1 MTAMT
6 ELVSIVITSRDR
18 KEELACAVSSAIKQ
32 RGNIEVL
39 VMDDGSTDGTYEM
52 LERCFPQVVR
62 HRTET
67 HLGYIEQRNRAAK
80 LASGDIIISID
91 DDAEFGEET
100 TVSKLLMDFDN
111 ASIGAVAMPYVDV
124 HYGSEVKQRAPS
136 EGTMWIISEYRGTA
150 HAVRRD
156 LFLRLGGYRGYL
168 FRQGEEGDY
177 CQRMLD
183 AGYVVRLG
191 RTPPILHKESPK
203 RDRRSIMQYGA
214 RNKVLWAWYNVPSI
228 FLPVHLTAT
237 SAVVLTKD
245 SRPGYR
251 WASLRGL
258 LLGSVAVLHE
268 WSERQPVRW
277 ESYRLFR
284 SLRKTG
290 PLPFSAVEAVV
301 ARFRA
306 SVRVPLAADTNPVA

>member
-1 MTAMT
+1 MGDLA
-6 ELVSIVITSRDR
+6 SIVITTRNR
-18 KEELACAVSSAIKQ
+18 KEQLACAITSALRQK
-32 RGNIEVL
+32 GNVEVV

-52 LERCFPQVVR
+52 LERCFPQVVC
-62 HRTET
+62 HRTERN
-67 HLGYIEQRNRAAK
+67 LGLIEQRNRAAR

-91 DDAEFGEET
+91 DDAEFGEDA
-100 TVSKLLMDFDN
+100 TVREVLADFDN
-111 ASIGAVAMPYVDV
+111 PFVGAVAMPYVDV
-124 HYGSEVKQRAPS
+124 HYSSEVKQRAPS
-136 EGTMWIISEYRGTA
+136 DDTTWIVSEYRGTA
-150 HAVRRD
+150 HAVRRE
-156 LFLRLGGYRGYL
+156 LFLRLGGYHGYVY
-168 FRQGEEGDY
+168 RQGEEGDY

-191 RTPPILHKESPK
+191 RSVPILHKESPK
-203 RDRRSIMQYGA
+203 RDRTSIMQYAA